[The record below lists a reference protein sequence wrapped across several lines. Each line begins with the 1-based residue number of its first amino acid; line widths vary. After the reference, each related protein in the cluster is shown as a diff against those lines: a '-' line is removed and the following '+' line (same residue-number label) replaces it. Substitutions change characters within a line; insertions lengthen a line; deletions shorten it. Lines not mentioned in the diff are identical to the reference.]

1 MGKLIYLSHTRPD
14 ISYVVSV
21 VSQFMHCPSKNHM
34 DTVVQIIRYL
44 KSAPGKGLIFSKNG
58 HLDIEGYTNADWVG
72 NLSARKSIS
81 GYFTFVGG
89 NLVTWR
95 SKK

>member
-44 KSAPGKGLIFSKNG
+44 KSAPGKGLMFSKNG
-58 HLDIEGYTNADWVG
+58 HLDIEGYTNVDWVG
-72 NLSARKSIS
+72 NLSDRKSIS